1 MVDQAARN
9 PVLQRDGSCREMG
22 SRTGLSGLRSAT
34 MTSQPFPG
42 TLHDRAPRISRGFAA
57 YDPVDE
63 TLIEPV
69 RHLAGYDAFVSL
81 SASSGADPALL
92 AADID
97 AIAAFARD
105 HWTEITT
112 YGAETATAIFLGNV
126 LVHQRG
132 AADWLQYGD
141 DLPSAGTRRQ
151 RYGLLHLLLLLVE
164 SDDETFRECLR
175 RIREWVN
182 S

>member
-1 MVDQAARN
+1 
-9 PVLQRDGSCREMG
+9 
-22 SRTGLSGLRSAT
+22 
-34 MTSQPFPG
+34 MTSRPFPG
-42 TLHDRAPRISRGFAA
+42 SLRYRAPRISRGFAA
-57 YDPVDE
+57 YEPVDE

-81 SASSGADPALL
+81 SASSGGDPTLL

-97 AIAAFARD
+97 AFAAFARD
-105 HWTEITT
+105 NWTEIKAHR
-112 YGAETATAIFLGNV
+112 AETATAIFLGNV

-132 AADWLQYGD
+132 DADWLQYGD

-151 RYGLLHLLLLLVE
+151 RYELLHLLPLLVE
-164 SDDETFRECLR
+164 SDDETFHECLR
-175 RIREWVN
+175 RIHEWVY